1 MEQWLFVLLC
11 LVGILFVAQVA
22 YSETFVDASDNS
34 GSMITVSLT
43 DLLSLIGK
51 SNTPAAPAATAPT
64 PIPQPIVLQ
73 TPGTQSQLDSQ
84 FYSNLKNSIVKDVTA
99 SLSSTLATQS
109 APALLTDDCIDS
121 AVNQQSAD
129 FLRYIPG
136 KNPADYIRKDSV
148 PCYGCSIPT

>member
-11 LVGILFVAQVA
+11 LVGILFLGQVV

-51 SNTPAAPAATAPT
+51 SNQTAQAPAPA
-64 PIPQPIVLQ
+64 PIPQPIVVQ
-73 TPGTQSQLDSQ
+73 APGTQSALDSQ
-84 FYSNLKNSIVKDVTA
+84 FYSNLKDSIVKDVTS

-109 APALLTDDCIDS
+109 APAVLTDDCIDS

-129 FLRYIPG
+129 FMRYIPG
-136 KNPADYIRKDSV
+136 KNPADYIRKDSI